1 MKGFNVDA
9 KVGRGSD
16 VILVRRRP
24 LIVKRKAANV
34 SHFGGEVLTADC
46 QALPCLPL
54 AFLLPSLPTYIL
66 DPRPFT
72 IPIADTQHPLLVAYT
87 LITYESTSHRVLQC

>member
-1 MKGFNVDA
+1 MKGFNLDA
-9 KVGRGSD
+9 EVGRGSD
-16 VILVRRRP
+16 AILVRRRP

-46 QALPCLPL
+46 QALPCLLL

-66 DPRPFT
+66 ALSPS
-72 IPIADTQHPLLVAYT
+72 PLLILNT
-87 LITYESTSHRVLQC
+87 HCL